1 MGEVNLLKFVTEHIF
16 LVGLAAA
23 SGAMLVWPAI
33 RRSAGGSSISTLQAT
48 LLINQQNA
56 LVLDVRDASEYQGGH
71 VLNARHLALGEIE
84 ARSAEIEKYK
94 AKPVIVVCESGNRS
108 DKAAAVLR
116 KQGFGQ
122 VFSLSGGIG
131 AWKQA
136 GLPVEK

>member
-1 MGEVNLLKFVTEHIF
+1 MGDVNLLKFVTEHIF
-16 LVGLAAA
+16 LVALAVV
-23 SGAMLVWPAI
+23 SGTMLAWPAI
-33 RRSAGGSSISTLQAT
+33 RRTAGGSSVSTLQAT

-56 LVLDVRDASEYQGGH
+56 LVLDVREASEYQGGH
-71 VLNARHLALGEIE
+71 VLNSRHVPLGEIE
-84 ARSAEIEKYK
+84 TRSAEIEKYK